1 MREIRELKLPANE
14 RWKLNRTVNLCEN
27 KTLILSIQQRYK
39 DVVNK
44 SSWADFW
51 TFRFGCKFRGMLL
64 HFQDR

>member
-44 SSWADFW
+44 SS
-51 TFRFGCKFRGMLL
+51 
-64 HFQDR
+64 